1 MAAITI
7 LVELFPVGGILFY
20 AIALGKEGFATW
32 CALCYK
38 ADESADESKK

>member
-1 MAAITI
+1 MAKAMVT
-7 LVELFPVGGILFY
+7 LVLVRPEGIV
-20 AIALGKEGFATW
+20 AKGRDR